1 MQTRTRDSRHEYV
14 ASPLCSS
21 CIFHRVF
28 FALLFPPTCV
38 RTYVYVLR
46 PILRDHVC
54 VRAAAIQISPLG
66 YTSLQTD
73 TARVRSRTGGVNAF
87 LPRRFFLPATPLQT
101 AIRIFE
107 YLLVPLLL
115 HLLHLLSSAV
125 ETRLEKNGYP
135 TLSISIVFFF
145 FFFDYAAPKREGR
158 KIEGGGR
165 EEGLKFRGFD
175 DSRIDRFA
183 TKGGGEKRVDAL
195 ATRSVAYATANAN

>member
-115 HLLHLLSSAV
+115 RLLHLLSSAV

-158 KIEGGGR
+158 KIEGGG
-165 EEGLKFRGFD
+165 
-175 DSRIDRFA
+175 
-183 TKGGGEKRVDAL
+183 GGGRIEISWIRRL
-195 ATRSVAYATANAN
+195 EN